1 MPAYAV
7 IGGQWGDEGKGKV
20 IDYLAKNADLVAR
33 YSGGNNAGHTVIN
46 EHGNFA
52 FHLVP
57 CGTAW
62 PNTVNAICNGVVV
75 DPNVLIEEI
84 KKVHDAK
91 LPGKIVISTKSHIIM
106 PYHIELD
113 KLQEIQRG
121 SSAIGTTGRGIGP
134 AYVDKVGRTGIRMG
148 ELLDPKKLKAKLN
161 DIVDKKNELLIK
173 IYGGSPINIT
183 DVHLNVDNWYEN
195 LHPYI
200 SNVEKK
206 TNDILNQGGNIILEG
221 AQGTLLDLDHG
232 TYPYVTSSSSTI
244 GGAITGTGIAPK
256 EISKITGIYK
266 SYCTRVGSGPFP
278 TELTGSKG
286 DEIRQQAQEFGTT
299 TGRARRVGWFDAV
312 AGRFSAKLNGFDS
325 LVITRL
331 DILDEWEEIK
341 ICSEYE
347 LDGKIITD
355 FPTDV
360 EQLDQCI
367 PKYKNLSGWKTSTS
381 GTTQYSDL
389 PKQAK
394 TYLSTLESEL
404 GVPIYLVSTGPK
416 RNEVIT
422 LNEIITR

>member
-1 MPAYAV
+1 
-7 IGGQWGDEGKGKV
+7 
-20 IDYLAKNADLVAR
+20 
-33 YSGGNNAGHTVIN
+33 
-46 EHGNFA
+46 
-52 FHLVP
+52 
-57 CGTAW
+57 
-62 PNTVNAICNGVVV
+62 
-75 DPNVLIEEI
+75 
-84 KKVHDAK
+84 
-91 LPGKIVISTKSHIIM
+91 
-106 PYHIELD
+106 
-113 KLQEIQRG
+113 
-121 SSAIGTTGRGIGP
+121 
-134 AYVDKVGRTGIRMG
+134 AYVDKVGRMGIRMG
-148 ELLDPKKLKAKLN
+148 ELLDPKKLKAKLK

-183 DVHLNVDNWYEN
+183 DVHLSVDNWYEN

-200 SNVEKK
+200 SDVEKK
-206 TNDILNQGGNIILEG
+206 TNEILNQDGNIILEG

-341 ICSEYE
+341 ICFEYE

-355 FPTDV
+355 FPIDV
-360 EQLDQCI
+360 EQLDRCV
-367 PKYKNLSGWKTSTS
+367 PKYKTLSGWKTSTS

-389 PKQAK
+389 PKQAQ
-394 TYLSTLESEL
+394 TYLSILQSEL